1 MLQLYNFFIF
11 IILGMLVSFIFDFFR
26 ALRKT
31 FKTNDVITYIEDIL
45 FWIISGFLI
54 MSSIFKFNDGEIRFY
69 LFVGLLLGIFIYI
82 ILLTKLINK
91 ILEILMK
98 SIKGVLNI
106 IISIFKRFYNFI
118 NNYLKK
124 CKNKSKKSIQKS
136 NYNV

>member
-11 IILGMLVSFIFDFFR
+11 IILGMLVAFIFDFFR

-98 SIKGVLNI
+98 PIKGVLNI

-124 CKNKSKKSIQKS
+124 CKNKSKKIYTKK
-136 NYNV
+136 

>member
-98 SIKGVLNI
+98 PIKGVLNI

-118 NNYLKK
+118 TNYLKK

>member
-98 SIKGVLNI
+98 PIKGVLNI

>member
-98 SIKGVLNI
+98 PIKGVLNI

-118 NNYLKK
+118 NNFCSSVCIITIK
-124 CKNKSKKSIQKS
+124 
-136 NYNV
+136 